1 MSPNIIMNM
10 LSICTLFLYRKTEI
24 KVFISVTIFQCIFF
38 TMFLSMLF
46 RSSGCFF
53 YKMHYS
59 EHLTLF
65 ITISRCYIRYTRKTL
80 FRTSCKII
88 PISLYSITI
97 SRTWLFTNSGHEKK
111 LIPNIRSHIRMFGR
125 GETKANSPLPSI
137 EVLRKITMSMMMYRY
152 YDRQPLI
159 VDEIEF

>member
-1 MSPNIIMNM
+1 MSPDIIMNV
-10 LSICTLFLYRKTEI
+10 LSKWTLFLYRKTEI
-24 KVFISVTIFQCIFF
+24 KVFISVTIYQCIFF
-38 TMFLSMLF
+38 TKFWSMLF

-53 YKMHYS
+53 CNMHYS

-65 ITISRCYIRYTRKTL
+65 ITISRCYIRYTRKIL

-97 SRTWLFTNSGHEKK
+97 SCTRLFTDSGHEKK

-125 GETKANSPLPSI
+125 GETKSPAPLGVWYREKS
-137 EVLRKITMSMMMYRY
+137 VIT
-152 YDRQPLI
+152 QLNLNI
-159 VDEIEF
+159 

>member
-1 MSPNIIMNM
+1 MN
-10 LSICTLFLYRKTEI
+10 
-24 KVFISVTIFQCIFF
+24 FF
-38 TMFLSMLF
+38 TKFRSMLF

-53 YKMHYS
+53 CKMHYS

-65 ITISRCYIRYTRKTL
+65 ITISLFYIRYTRKTL

-97 SRTWLFTNSGHEKK
+97 SWTRLFTNSGHEKK

-125 GETKANSPLPSI
+125 GETKANSPGLTPQVVFAEGWKQTSI
-137 EVLRKITMSMMMYRY
+137 DHLHYGIKDVMQLLE
-152 YDRQPLI
+152 
-159 VDEIEF
+159 

>member
-1 MSPNIIMNM
+1 MNV
-10 LSICTLFLYRKTEI
+10 LSKWTLFLYRKTEI
-24 KVFISVTIFQCIFF
+24 KVFISVTISQCIFF
-38 TMFLSMLF
+38 TKFRSMLF

-53 YKMHYS
+53 CNMHYS

-97 SRTWLFTNSGHEKK
+97 SCTRLFTDSGHEKK
-111 LIPNIRSHIRMFGR
+111 LIPNIRSHIRVFGR
-125 GETKANSPLPSI
+125 GETKSPA
-137 EVLRKITMSMMMYRY
+137 
-152 YDRQPLI
+152 PLLI
-159 VDEIEF
+159 NKMTYSSTYSDNVWTSLSFN